1 MALHLFHIE
10 TLNQIKTFDAYSI
23 KKHVIEK
30 VSLFSPVTIFT
41 SILFTPWLRCS
52 FLLNGNEG
60 HIVIREESFKI
71 QNKIVTLVDAIRRR
85 SVGRRSSSSSSS
97 SRANTRLKVK

>member
-30 VSLFSPVTIFT
+30 VSLFSPVAIGTQ
-41 SILFTPWLRCS
+41 LR
-52 FLLNGNEG
+52 LGL
-60 HIVIREESFKI
+60 IAVINLTAES
-71 QNKIVTLVDAIRRR
+71 
-85 SVGRRSSSSSSS
+85 
-97 SRANTRLKVK
+97 